1 MYIELKLT
9 IEKGEL
15 TDESFHQIISL
26 LEEPCGF
33 YVDDV
38 GARLSNKFDS
48 VEKCAAAIELLL
60 REVAEPKE
68 RTFIIVLLCWG
79 KGVAPNTPDNIEAE
93 HSAVIYYDIGKKGF
107 LFFLYESS
115 RGKRESP
122 QTQRHSLSLS
132 KKNGSY
138 YIYTI
143 VTPKKTRQKW
153 KGDVARS
160 K

>member
-79 KGVAPNTPDNIEAE
+79 EGVAPNTPDNIEAE
-93 HSAVIYYDIGKKGF
+93 HSAVIYYDIGKKVF
-107 LFFLYESS
+107 YSS
-115 RGKRESP
+115 YTNPRGEKEKAR
-122 QTQRHSLSLS
+122 RHKDALCL
-132 KKNGSY
+132 
-138 YIYTI
+138 
-143 VTPKKTRQKW
+143 
-153 KGDVARS
+153 
-160 K
+160 

>member
-48 VEKCAAAIELLL
+48 IEKCAAAIELLL

-93 HSAVIYYDIGKKGF
+93 HSAVIYYDIG
-107 LFFLYESS
+107 
-115 RGKRESP
+115 
-122 QTQRHSLSLS
+122 
-132 KKNGSY
+132 
-138 YIYTI
+138 
-143 VTPKKTRQKW
+143 
-153 KGDVARS
+153 
-160 K
+160 